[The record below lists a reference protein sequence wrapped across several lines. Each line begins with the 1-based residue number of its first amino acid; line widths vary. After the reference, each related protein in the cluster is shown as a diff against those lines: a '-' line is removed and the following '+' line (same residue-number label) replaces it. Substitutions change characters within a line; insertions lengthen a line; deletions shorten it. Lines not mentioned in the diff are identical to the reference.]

1 MVCRTVQDRG
11 NGSFAVVI
19 PGVMIES
26 VGLQPGQKAVVKLES
41 GKIVIEKLVGCMVG
55 ISIGMSYSVAGYAL
69 LLAMQTLF

>member
-26 VGLQPGQKAVVKLES
+26 AGLQPGQKAVVKLES
-41 GKIVIEKLVGCMVG
+41 GKIVIEKLVGCMMG
-55 ISIGMSYSVAGYAL
+55 FSIGMSYFVAGYAML
-69 LLAMQTLF
+69 LTIQNLF